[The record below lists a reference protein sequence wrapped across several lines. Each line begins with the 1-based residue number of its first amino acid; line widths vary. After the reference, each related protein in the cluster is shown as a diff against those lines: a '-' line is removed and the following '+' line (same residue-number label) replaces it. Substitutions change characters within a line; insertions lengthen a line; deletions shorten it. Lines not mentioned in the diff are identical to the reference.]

1 MRRIVTLL
9 LVLVLCISLA
19 CPVFADE
26 FVPSISDKNAPEIVP
41 GKDPDGK
48 PTIGRILKDGEV
60 IDYIYEGCLVVT
72 PVSQAKTSTLIP
84 DAAEELLLDVYA
96 KLNSG
101 AMQLPYEKISSKLD
115 PKKMVIRDLFD
126 ASWLCEE
133 HPEMV
138 APAGVTVELTFDL
151 GVGKNTDV
159 YVMTYKNN
167 AWNPIVS
174 VENNGDGTVTCVFE
188 DFCPIAF
195 AVQQGSSTPPSQ
207 TGDTADLTLWIAL
220 LAVSALGLV
229 AVVVFRRKIVR

>member
-167 AWNPIVS
+167 AWKPIVS

>member
-60 IDYIYEGCLVVT
+60 IDYIYEHCLVVT

-151 GVGKNTDV
+151 GIGKNTDV

>member
-48 PTIGRILKDGEV
+48 PTIGRILKDDEV

-72 PVSQAKTSTLIP
+72 PVSEAKTSTLIP
-84 DAAEELLLDVYA
+84 DDAEELLLDVYA

-126 ASWLCEE
+126 ASWLCKE
-133 HPEMV
+133 HPVMV
-138 APAGVTVELTFDL
+138 APLGVTVELTFDL

>member
-126 ASWLCEE
+126 ASWLCKE

-138 APAGVTVELTFDL
+138 APAGVTVEITFDL

-167 AWNPIVS
+167 AWNSIVS

-195 AVQQGSSTPPSQ
+195 ALTVPSVWRPPPAIH
-207 TGDTADLTLWIAL
+207 TACL
-220 LAVSALGLV
+220 LLLQVTFTSLE
-229 AVVVFRRKIVR
+229 I

>member
-138 APAGVTVELTFDL
+138 APAGVTVEITFDL

>member
-60 IDYIYEGCLVVT
+60 IDYIYEHCLVIT

-126 ASWLCEE
+126 ASWLCKE

-138 APAGVTVELTFDL
+138 APAGVTVEITFDL

-167 AWNPIVS
+167 AWNSIVS
-174 VENNGDGTVTCVFE
+174 VENNGDGTVTCVLE

>member
-151 GVGKNTDV
+151 GIGKNTDV

>member
-126 ASWLCEE
+126 ASWLCKE

-138 APAGVTVELTFDL
+138 APAGVTVEITFDL

-167 AWNPIVS
+167 AWNSIVS